1 MPNAHL
7 GVGEHLQGV
16 ADGVLPPLQ
25 QEAEGRVEAD
35 RGEVVRLR
43 RAPLGPRR
51 VLRAVGLAAGRE
63 VCAGQQDPRRL
74 VHVVLVQHRAQ
85 PRLAEHNLPQ

>member
-1 MPNAHL
+1 MLPNAHL
-7 GVGEHLQGV
+7 GVGKHLQGV

-25 QEAEGRVEAD
+25 QEAEGGVEAD

-43 RAPLGPRR
+43 PAPLGPRR

-74 VHVVLVQHRAQ
+74 VLVLEKV
-85 PRLAEHNLPQ
+85 PSEGS